1 MLLKGL
7 IEEDFLQY
15 KEPSMFLIFPSCTM
29 KCDRECGR
37 PICQNSDLASA
48 SLIEIEVEKL
58 VQRYLD
64 NPITKAIVCGGLEPM
79 DSFEQLVEL
88 VRVLRRFSADFVVVY
103 TGYRNDEIEDKLEEL
118 SKFPNII
125 VKFGRYVPDQESHF
139 DEVLGVNLA
148 SSNQYAARI
157 S

>member
-37 PICQNSDLASA
+37 PICQNSDLANA
-48 SLIEIEVEKL
+48 PLIGIEVEKL

-103 TGYRNDEIEDKLEEL
+103 TGYRNDEIEDELEEL

-125 VKFGRYVPDQESHF
+125 VKFGRYVPDQEPHF